1 MDSIKMEPN
10 GTLQRF
16 SWRVS
21 EYTKKKP
28 YQWESLQENFPKSSV
43 KLVLKF
49 GVSLAAKNLTKF
61 TNQFTICVDLTM
73 MDH

>member
-16 SWRVS
+16 SWRVG

-28 YQWESLQENFPKSSV
+28 YQWESLQDNFPKSSV
-43 KLVLKF
+43 KFVLDF

-61 TNQFTICVDLTM
+61 TKPISPCVRI
-73 MDH
+73 